1 MNQDVSFERVLIPIR
16 SEDQIALNFFFISI
30 VDYL

>member
-16 SEDQIALNFFFISI
+16 SEDQIVINFFFISI